1 MPIGSLYE
9 MHTRKTTFSVDL
21 SDGSKEVFSHSA
33 VVRNLQSVFMFKRYW
48 LITFPENRFGP
59 KNLGLTAL
67 SAVQAKTLA
76 KQELRRLG
84 WQQISEEDVD
94 KAEVIEDID
103 VRDLDQ
109 NHVIPNMGV
118 ASRQGMWFPNCNS

>member
-1 MPIGSLYE
+1 
-9 MHTRKTTFSVDL
+9 
-21 SDGSKEVFSHSA
+21 
-33 VVRNLQSVFMFKRYW
+33 MFKRYW

-59 KNLGLTAL
+59 KNLGLTAV